1 MNIEQ
6 LLHAHFNLVSS
17 DEHGLTQHWTAKS
30 DVMVTIAGEVI
41 DQVFVNNS
49 FAKLFDVEG
58 DYVNLVDRDG
68 TPNYN
73 VEEK

>member
-17 DEHGLTQHWTAKS
+17 DEYDLNQHWTAKS
-30 DVMVTIAGEVI
+30 DVNVTIAGEVI
-41 DQVFVNNS
+41 DQAFVNNT
-49 FAKLFDVEG
+49 FVKLFDVEG

-68 TPNYN
+68 TPNYT